1 MAIKTVASTLG
12 PVARR
17 PRLRWPCP
25 MSKKARTAPPARGLS
40 TQWRIHFFQRHP
52 QDDPRRDV
60 PGRDFLNSCPEK
72 VRTMMLAVVKAVA
85 EAPPPRFAGG
95 GKWEAMHD
103 EMKGYYEVR
112 VDGPRHHYLLP
123 PRARKDPSLNLGGP
137 SVVIITGKDKQ
148 FLTELSEA
156 DYAEVRR
163 LGAEYRAR
171 KPRSVLA

>member
-1 MAIKTVASTLG
+1 
-12 PVARR
+12 
-17 PRLRWPCP
+17 
-25 MSKKARTAPPARGLS
+25 MSKKARPAPPTRGQS

-52 QDDPRRDV
+52 QDDPERDV

-95 GKWEAMHD
+95 GKWEAMRD
-103 EMKGYYEVR
+103 EMKGYLRGSRRRAEAASL
-112 VDGPRHHYLLP
+112 PALCLLEQGD
-123 PRARKDPSLNLGGP
+123 ASLNLGGP
-137 SVVIITGKDKQ
+137 SVVIITGKDKP